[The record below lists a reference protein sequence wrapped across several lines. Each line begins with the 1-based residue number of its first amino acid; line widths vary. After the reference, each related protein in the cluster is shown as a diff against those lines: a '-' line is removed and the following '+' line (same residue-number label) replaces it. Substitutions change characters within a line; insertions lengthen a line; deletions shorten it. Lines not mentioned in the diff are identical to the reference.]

1 MVLGI
6 TSENTAAVTSN
17 IHVTFNPVVV
27 ENNFTSFLQI
37 ESIGQGL
44 YTYASL

>member
-1 MVLGI
+1 MPP
-6 TSENTAAVTSN
+6 AAMADFTTNV
-17 IHVTFNPVVV
+17 HVAFNPVIAD
-27 ENNFTSFLQI
+27 NNFTSFLQI